1 MSLFASHKPPELCS
15 LSPGNCMGALLPV
28 PPGHRGDQEGA
39 QGAAGAPPA
48 LEVTRGAQR
57 RMGHPRGCA
66 KGGRRPGPGAEMPG
80 LGEQGQGWVGSK
92 TSGARCCSHAG
103 GIGTGSYPGGLQR
116 SSARTTTHIALRFG
130 PAQPRQRSQLRPGAG
145 GWKERDSHAHIPDGY
160 GLSPSLV
167 AGRWQPSSSNKTQ
180 LPRGNGTGRTRS
192 GGDLVMQ
199 CPAGRRR

>member
-15 LSPGNCMGALLPV
+15 LSLGNCTGSCAHLSLP
-28 PPGHRGDQEGA
+28 RDST
-39 QGAAGAPPA
+39 APCA
-48 LEVTRGAQR
+48 SRT
-57 RMGHPRGCA
+57 PRGP
-66 KGGRRPGPGAEMPG
+66 GGCPGGCGSTTSLGGNSGCPEKDGASPRLCQRRPGPGAEMPG
-80 LGEQGQGWVGSK
+80 MGEQGQGWVGSK

-116 SSARTTTHIALRFG
+116 SSAHTTTHIALRFG

-167 AGRWQPSSSNKTQ
+167 AGRWQPGSSNKTQ
-180 LPRGNGTGRTRS
+180 LPRGNGTGRSLWR
-192 GGDLVMQ
+192 
-199 CPAGRRR
+199 